1 MSLNC
6 NKKYGVS
13 GFMRVKNDAEFV
25 EVSIDSCIKALDELI
40 IIYNDCSDNTPE
52 LIEKKRL
59 EYPDKIK
66 IFEYKYKV
74 YSVNLSK
81 MEYEKALS
89 LPDDSPNLLCNYYN
103 YALSKVN
110 YKYALK
116 IDADQI
122 YFTEQLKKWCDIF
135 RKNDVKASKTLK
147 YYIGCILNLYFK
159 FFKILCFKTKRLYPF
174 LPEYIVYKLY
184 PYYIEYLRYQVGKG
198 RACISLSGVN
208 VFKDGDWFV
217 SLGGKND
224 VINILPPFNGEGDHL
239 IFEVSEK
246 TYFRKYNMP
255 YYNLLTNTN
264 YSLIEE
270 FVHPYKILCAGFAW
284 FHLNAMRNKCYEKV
298 RGIRELLPSTFI
310 QISNFVNLK
319 YRDILNKADKNMF
332 SLRQTVLFSFIYKSD
347 KASIKKN
354 VDLLEKLP
362 F

>member
-1 MSLNC
+1 MMNL
-6 NKKYGVS
+6 K
-13 GFMRVKNDAEFV
+13 RVFALLWQNIKSFV
-25 EVSIDSCIKALDELI
+25 TRIASI
-40 IIYNDCSDNTPE
+40 IIAMNVVLWFLARFTA
-52 LIEKKRL
+52 R
-59 EYPDKIK
+59 
-66 IFEYKYKV
+66 FEFI
-74 YSVNLSK
+74 SSQ
-81 MEYEKALS
+81 
-89 LPDDSPNLLCNYYN
+89 
-103 YALSKVN
+103 
-110 YKYALK
+110 
-116 IDADQI
+116 DQ
-122 YFTEQLKKWCDIF
+122 
-135 RKNDVKASKTLK
+135 S
-147 YYIGCILNLYFK
+147 
-159 FFKILCFKTKRLYPF
+159 
-174 LPEYIVYKLY
+174 
-184 PYYIEYLRYQVGKG
+184 
-198 RACISLSGVN
+198 ISLLQTFGMILSPIFSPLGFGSWGAVSALLAGLVAKEVVVSSIAMFNGVN